1 MVPVRRWTR
10 SGRTERAAR
19 RLPTGRARKSRRL
32 PGRRHCHPHV
42 PPRPGR
48 PAGSGRW
55 SRGQPSAGV
64 PHSPQNFVLPSV
76 APQFLQN
83 FPAGAAASGLPQCW
97 QNLPSPDRL
106 TRELTTGGTT
116 QAGHGLIGQE
126 LWTNTHGATP
136 DSSATWDPLLTA
148 NSCYAISAFIPD
160 NYANGTAT
168 DTIHAAV
175 GTHPAVVNQEAY
187 TNAWAPL
194 GTFKTDITGYVGVTL
209 TDQSPVGFYLAAD
222 AVMFA
227 PTSCQDAG
235 GSSLIIDPASPSS
248 QFALGGSPYP
258 GTVNGWYSRPGHGL
272 NGHEVWTNS
281 N

>member
-1 MVPVRRWTR
+1 MLAELAV
-10 SGRTERAAR
+10 
-19 RLPTGRARKSRRL
+19 
-32 PGRRHCHPHV
+32 
-42 PPRPGR
+42 
-48 PAGSGRW
+48 AGSAY
-55 SRGQPSAGV
+55 P
-64 PHSPQNFVLPSV
+64 
-76 APQFLQN
+76 
-83 FPAGAAASGLPQCW
+83 
-97 QNLPSPDRL
+97 
-106 TRELTTGGTT
+106 GTNHGWYT

-168 DTIHAAV
+168 YTIHAAD

-227 PTSCQDAG
+227 PARPATVHVNENSYTNAWATLGNYTTFDDGSISVELTDLGTTGQYVAADAVRFV
-235 GSSLIIDPASPSS
+235 PC
-248 QFALGGSPYP
+248 
-258 GTVNGWYSRPGHGL
+258 
-272 NGHEVWTNS
+272 
-281 N
+281 

>member
-1 MVPVRRWTR
+1 MIRRPPR
-10 SGRTERAAR
+10 STLFPYTTLFRSRRRPALAAELRAAQR
-19 RLPTGRARKSRRL
+19 GPAVLAEFPG
-32 PGRRHCHPHV
+32 GRRGQRAAAMLAELAV
-42 PPRPGR
+42 
-48 PAGSGRW
+48 AGSAY
-55 SRGQPSAGV
+55 P
-64 PHSPQNFVLPSV
+64 
-76 APQFLQN
+76 
-83 FPAGAAASGLPQCW
+83 
-97 QNLPSPDRL
+97 
-106 TRELTTGGTT
+106 GTNHGWYT

-168 DTIHAAV
+168 YTIHAAD

-248 QFALGGSPYP
+248 QFAL
-258 GTVNGWYSRPGHGL
+258 
-272 NGHEVWTNS
+272 
-281 N
+281 

>member
-1 MVPVRRWTR
+1 
-10 SGRTERAAR
+10 
-19 RLPTGRARKSRRL
+19 
-32 PGRRHCHPHV
+32 
-42 PPRPGR
+42 
-48 PAGSGRW
+48 
-55 SRGQPSAGV
+55 
-64 PHSPQNFVLPSV
+64 VLPSV

-168 DTIHAAV
+168 YTIHAAD

-227 PTSCQDAG
+227 PARPATVHVNENSYTNAWATLGNYTTFDDGSISVELTDLGTTGQYVAADAVRFV
-235 GSSLIIDPASPSS
+235 PC
-248 QFALGGSPYP
+248 
-258 GTVNGWYSRPGHGL
+258 
-272 NGHEVWTNS
+272 
-281 N
+281 